1 MQVTVT
7 GGAGRPPATL
17 TYPNAGID
25 LRNAEYYA
33 RVIDTTYQ
41 TAIYYNP
48 NHPPPAPE
56 PTPAYLIIQAKY
68 ANTVIDARGFGAVVD
83 ENSNSSSTV
92 IGGGAPHG
100 QTVLAS
106 DGGLTYSAL
115 IGNNTVLAGGGD
127 NRITFQGPNGAG
139 DMGSVAAYTGAGND
153 TLQGGD
159 GHTTISAGHGHNKVF
174 LYDGQS
180 LVFSSGHDTV
190 YLRGNGSDTIE
201 VRPGG
206 SDLVRAGQSDPGLRL
221 HFDNGANA
229 STVLSG
235 AGSYT
240 IFGNAGGGVFHGGT
254 GGDNFIKAGSGDAS
268 IFGGGAGDTL
278 IGGSGSDTIETGMG
292 NETLVAGSGK
302 DILNLTIHDVTGTSG
317 NGTTDTITGF
327 NKMDLLNVGGAS
339 AIDFAMDTYHVV
351 GGNGTFSLLDGTKV
365 VLDGFDPKHLTASDF
380 KH

>member
-1 MQVTVT
+1 MQVTIT
-7 GGAGRPPATL
+7 GGAGRTPAAL
-17 TYPNAGID
+17 TYPNSGLD

-33 RVIDTTYQ
+33 QVINTVYQ

-48 NHPPPAPE
+48 NHPPPAPA
-56 PTPAYLIIQAKY
+56 PTPAYLIIEAKY
-68 ANTVIDARGFGAVVD
+68 ANNVIDARGFGAVVD

-139 DMGSVAAYTGAGND
+139 DMGSVAAYTGAGDD
-153 TLQGGD
+153 TIRGGD

-240 IFGNAGGGVFHGGT
+240 IYGGAGGGKFEGASGGDNSITGGT
-254 GGDNFIKAGSGDAS
+254 GAVTIEGGGSGD
-268 IFGGGAGDTL
+268 TL
-278 IGGSGSDTIETGMG
+278 LGGSGADIIKASTG
-292 NETLVAGSGK
+292 NETLGGGGGNNVF
-302 DILNLTIHDVTGTSG
+302 DLTIHDVSG
-317 NGTTDTITGF
+317 ASGHGTTDTIADF
-327 NKMDLLNVGGAS
+327 SKMDLLNVGGAT
-339 AIDFAMDTYHVV
+339 AIDHAMDTYHVL
-351 GGNGTFSLLDGTKV
+351 GGNGTFELLDGTKM
-365 VLDGFDPKHLTASDF
+365 VLDGFDPKHLTAINL
-380 KH
+380 KL